1 MKVYLV
7 SFPSDIHVI
16 KRIMDKGKKE
26 MLLSYFFIQ
35 EDKVNLKDVLN
46 KAKTGGVV
54 NEDKQSGV
62 TECVGEG
69 KTRSGQ

>member
-16 KRIMDKGKKE
+16 KRIMDKGKEE

-54 NEDKQSGV
+54 NEDK
-62 TECVGEG
+62 
-69 KTRSGQ
+69 